1 MALTA
6 LRGKKI
12 ARKKAP
18 AARRQRGKTAD
29 PSWDNALKMSGE
41 AYHKYKRKQI
51 DFYYGDK
58 KSVELMPDL
67 LAWMKEAEYNKGD
80 IALVKKHGHS
90 GMIYAGIYARCLRN
104 GMPDLHPDHNA
115 YWQTLPGTSGDVQP
129 TSDFIRRK
137 INEAIAKTEPDVEL
151 VVDNDKTDFVRR
163 TIQENMRDKTMLIG
177 GLCDEVMDEFVNGGY
192 KDPDK
197 FSIMNT
203 LRNEGC
209 PPQTVDMIATPFKN
223 QLSEIAELMNGHNK
237 KELAKMSEHEQEM
250 VLQLVEGYA
259 HLGKLQIRALHKFL
273 ERAVADCASYVQVK
287 KVERKPRAVKTKT
300 PAQLVRKFKYLKE
313 FAELGLTSISP
324 EKLVEGSEAW
334 LYNTKTRKLIYV
346 VADEMLKT
354 YNVKSNS
361 VIGFDPNKSVMKTLR
376 KPAEQLKALIAGG
389 KPANRKFFQDIK
401 ATEVK
406 YNGRGNE
413 HVVLLKAW

>member
-18 AARRQRGKTAD
+18 AVRRKRTNTD
-29 PSWDNALKMSGE
+29 PSWVDALKMSGQ
-41 AYHKYKRKQI
+41 AYHVYRRKCI

-58 KSVELMPDL
+58 KAIELMPDL
-67 LAWMKEAEYNKGD
+67 LAWMKDEQYSKGD

-90 GMIYAGIYARCLRN
+90 GMIYAGIHARCLRN

-115 YWQTLPGTSGDVQP
+115 YWQTLEGTSGEVFP
-129 TSDFIRRK
+129 ASDMIRRK
-137 INEAIAKTEPDVEL
+137 IAEAIAKTEPDVVL
-151 VVDNDKTDFVRR
+151 IVDNDKPETVRR
-163 TIQENMRDKTMLIG
+163 TIQENMRDKTMWIG
-177 GLCDEVMDEFVNGGY
+177 GMCDEVMDQFVNGGY

-209 PPQTVDMIATPFKN
+209 PPQTVDLIATPFKN
-223 QLSEIAELMNGHNK
+223 HLSEITELMNPPSK
-237 KELAKMSEHEQEM
+237 KALAKMTEHEQDM
-250 VLQLVEGYA
+250 VSQLAEAYA
-259 HLGKLQIRALHKFL
+259 HLGKLQIRALQKFL

-313 FAELGLTSISP
+313 FAELGLTSVSP

-346 VADEMLKT
+346 IADEMLKS

-376 KPAEQLKALIAGG
+376 KPAEQLKALMASG
-389 KPANRKFFQDIK
+389 KPANRKFFADIK